1 MARFGREPHSDQET
15 RPHLHCSPVIRS
27 LQTIRNIFGRRSSC
41 ALLQPTRIVAL
52 APLRCRSYTVL
63 AVVLAVVLAMAI
75 AIAVA
80 IALGFVV
87 ELVQGIPQDLFTNE
101 SKPVK

>member
-1 MARFGREPHSDQET
+1 M
-15 RPHLHCSPVIRS
+15 
-27 LQTIRNIFGRRSSC
+27 
-41 ALLQPTRIVAL
+41 AL

-87 ELVQGIPQDLFTNE
+87 ELVQGIPQDFFTNE